1 MIAND
6 SSRLCGLALT
16 CCWSFLCQG
25 YRFVRHSILS
35 KTEVIDRLLSVY
47 FIAKLITGSAT
58 FAEPKAT
65 FPCRHT
71 SAVVVWEKV
80 GIVLHM
86 IFVNRE
92 LEILCLVAFAINNLF
107 QQQHATASNR
117 DRHEM
122 PT

>member
-35 KTEVIDRLLSVY
+35 KTEVIDRSLSVD
-47 FIAKLITGSAT
+47 FIVKLITGSAT

-80 GIVLHM
+80 ATVLHM
-86 IFVNRE
+86 NLVNRK
-92 LEILCLVAFAINNLF
+92 LEILCLVAFAIINLF
-107 QQQHATASNR
+107 RQQHATASNR
-117 DRHEM
+117 DRHEV